1 MALVM
6 SMWLVLTN
14 PLSLTVPQLLVHR
27 LGGQLLPRE
36 GSEKESVLK
45 SLKYGSGPRF
55 WNELLFPLGL
65 LYYKLRMS
73 ASTFQNVQTTEKQYF
88 FFFCNSGCKT

>member
-14 PLSLTVPQLLVHR
+14 PPSLTVPQLLIHR
-27 LGGQLLPRE
+27 LGGQLPPRE
-36 GSEKESVLK
+36 GSKKESVLK
-45 SLKYGSGPRF
+45 SMKYGSGLRF
-55 WNELLFPLGL
+55 WNELLFLVGL

-88 FFFCNSGCKT
+88 L